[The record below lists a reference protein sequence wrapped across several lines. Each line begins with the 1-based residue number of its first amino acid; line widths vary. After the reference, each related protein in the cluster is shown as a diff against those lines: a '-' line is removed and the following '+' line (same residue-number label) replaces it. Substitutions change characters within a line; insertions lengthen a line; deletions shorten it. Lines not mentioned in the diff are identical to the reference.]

1 MTLKFYLNQNAEQI
15 IFNVAKCIKAFYR
28 GTKFRTLGII
38 SRFSPIKL
46 HNIKSLGC
54 TVTRFACRAMSSE
67 SEKTC
72 TKKISALSCIAPN
85 AAPVTRASRLKSCK
99 TSRTTRWNDKRG
111 INNCV
116 EFCNRSISLKTPFCL
131 GFVRLRLFYQ
141 KKKKKKRL

>member
-1 MTLKFYLNQNAEQI
+1 MDLSNMHDIEFYLNENAKQI
-15 IFNVAKCIKAFYR
+15 IFNMQSVFKAFYR

-46 HNIKSLGC
+46 HSIISLGC
-54 TVTRFACRAMSSE
+54 NVTRLACRAIRSE

-141 KKKKKKRL
+141 EK